1 MIDYIIG
8 IGVAALVVALV
19 IRNIRRRKNGG
30 SVGCGCGSSSWNSC
44 SGCGC
49 GCESSECKSSEGSS
63 QQSPKA
69 D

>member
-8 IGVAALVVALV
+8 IGVTILVVALV
-19 IRNIRRRKNGG
+19 IRNIMRKKAGASG
-30 SVGCGCGSSSWNSC
+30 GCGCGSC

-49 GCESSECKSSEGSS
+49 GCESDGCKSPIESN
-63 QQSPKA
+63 QQPPQA

>member
-8 IGVAALVVALV
+8 IGVTILVVALV
-19 IRNIRRRKNGG
+19 IRNIMRKKAGASG
-30 SVGCGCGSSSWNSC
+30 GCGCGSSSWSSC

-49 GCESSECKSSEGSS
+49 GCENDGCKSPTESN
-63 QQSPKA
+63 QQPPQA